1 VGNFLISRKRV
12 FVGGVTSKYF
22 VRLIARFWFK
32 NYLPYKYQRLVSIPT
47 RIDRPVVINLRAAQ
61 KFSRGSTKSTDNTK

>member
-12 FVGGVTSKYF
+12 FVGGGLPVSTSL
-22 VRLIARFWFK
+22 LIARFWFK